1 MKATIQKHT
10 SLPMNP
16 QGETI
21 SEFQREP
28 YLSAAVDKKDQC
40 TLDSN
45 WFLWEILAMF
55 LSTGL
60 LVAG

>member
-1 MKATIQKHT
+1 
-10 SLPMNP
+10 MNP